1 MSRHF
6 SNYRLEIVITKLTN
20 GYNIDMYEK
29 FKKRL
34 KEEIK
39 LSGMT
44 TKELGE
50 KVGVSN
56 EMITQY
62 YTTDKLPSLA
72 TFEKLCRALDVSAD
86 YLLGL
91 TDQPD

>member
-1 MSRHF
+1 M
-6 SNYRLEIVITKLTN
+6 VKKLISILTS
-20 GYNIDMYEK
+20 GYNLIMFEI

-39 LSGMT
+39 LSGVT
-44 TKELGE
+44 NIELAA
-50 KVGVSN
+50 KIGVSP

-62 YTTDKLPSLA
+62 YTTSKMPSLES
-72 TFEKLCRALDVSAD
+72 FEKLCRALDVSAD

-91 TDQPD
+91 TD

>member
-1 MSRHF
+1 M
-6 SNYRLEIVITKLTN
+6 NT
-20 GYNIDMYEK
+20 K

-44 TKELGE
+44 TQELAD
-50 KVGVSN
+50 KIGVTN
-56 EMITQY
+56 PMITQY
-62 YTTDKLPSLA
+62 YTTYKNPSLE

-91 TDQPD
+91 TDKLD

>member
-1 MSRHF
+1 M
-6 SNYRLEIVITKLTN
+6 N
-20 GYNIDMYEK
+20 EK

-62 YTTDKLPSLA
+62 YTTSKMPSLE
-72 TFEKLCRALDVSAD
+72 TFERLCRALDVSAD

-91 TDQPD
+91 SD

>member
-1 MSRHF
+1 M
-6 SNYRLEIVITKLTN
+6 N
-20 GYNIDMYEK
+20 EK

-44 TKELGE
+44 TKELGD

-62 YTTDKLPSLA
+62 YTTSKMPSLE

-91 TDQPD
+91 SD

>member
-1 MSRHF
+1 M
-6 SNYRLEIVITKLTN
+6 N
-20 GYNIDMYEK
+20 EK

-44 TKELGE
+44 TQELAD
-50 KVGVSN
+50 KIGVTN
-56 EMITQY
+56 PMITQY
-62 YTTDKLPSLA
+62 YTTCKNPSLE

-91 TDQPD
+91 TDKLD

>member
-1 MSRHF
+1 M
-6 SNYRLEIVITKLTN
+6 N
-20 GYNIDMYEK
+20 EK

-34 KEEIK
+34 REEIK

-50 KVGVSN
+50 KNGVSN

-62 YTTDKLPSLA
+62 YTTSKNPGLE
-72 TFEKLCRALDVSAD
+72 TFEKLCKALDVSAD

-91 TDQPD
+91 TD

>member
-1 MSRHF
+1 M
-6 SNYRLEIVITKLTN
+6 N
-20 GYNIDMYEK
+20 EK

-44 TKELGE
+44 TTELAE
-50 KVGVSN
+50 KLGVTDS
-56 EMITQY
+56 MITQY
-62 YTTDKLPSLA
+62 YTTDKNPRLEI
-72 TFEKLCRALDVSAD
+72 FEKLCRILDVSAD

-91 TDQPD
+91 TDKID

>member
-1 MSRHF
+1 M
-6 SNYRLEIVITKLTN
+6 LTT
-20 GYNIDMYEK
+20 GYNINMVEN

-44 TKELGE
+44 TQELVD
-50 KVGVSN
+50 KIGVSN
-56 EMITQY
+56 SMITQY
-62 YTTDKLPSLA
+62 YTTDKLPGLE

-91 TDQPD
+91 TDKQD

>member
-1 MSRHF
+1 M
-6 SNYRLEIVITKLTN
+6 N
-20 GYNIDMYEK
+20 EK

-34 KEEIK
+34 REEIK

-44 TKELGE
+44 TKELAA
-50 KVGVSN
+50 KIGVTD
-56 EMITQY
+56 EMVSQY
-62 YTTDKLPSLA
+62 CTTSKNPRLD

-91 TDQPD
+91 TDENV

>member
-1 MSRHF
+1 M
-6 SNYRLEIVITKLTN
+6 N
-20 GYNIDMYEK
+20 EK

-62 YTTDKLPSLA
+62 YTTSKMPSLE

-91 TDQPD
+91 SD

>member
-1 MSRHF
+1 MC
-6 SNYRLEIVITKLTN
+6 IIQLTS
-20 GYNIDMYEK
+20 GYNNNMNDK

-44 TKELGE
+44 TTELGA
-50 KVGVSN
+50 KIGISN
-56 EMITQY
+56 EMVTQY

-91 TDQPD
+91 TDE

>member
-1 MSRHF
+1 
-6 SNYRLEIVITKLTN
+6 
-20 GYNIDMYEK
+20 
-29 FKKRL
+29 
-34 KEEIK
+34 
-39 LSGMT
+39 MT
-44 TKELGE
+44 TSELGE

-62 YTTDKLPSLA
+62 YTTAKMPSLK

-91 TDQPD
+91 SD

>member
-1 MSRHF
+1 M
-6 SNYRLEIVITKLTN
+6 N
-20 GYNIDMYEK
+20 EK

-44 TKELGE
+44 TQELAD
-50 KVGVSN
+50 KIGVTN
-56 EMITQY
+56 PMITQY

-91 TDQPD
+91 TDE

>member
-1 MSRHF
+1 
-6 SNYRLEIVITKLTN
+6 
-20 GYNIDMYEK
+20 MYEK

-44 TKELGE
+44 NIELAS
-50 KVGVSN
+50 KIGVSP

-62 YTTDKLPSLA
+62 YTTSKMPSLE

-91 TDQPD
+91 SD

>member
-1 MSRHF
+1 MQC
-6 SNYRLEIVITKLTN
+6 NILLTN
-20 GYNIDMYEK
+20 GYNLGMYAV

-34 KEEIK
+34 KEEIR
-39 LSGMT
+39 LSGKT
-44 TKELGE
+44 NVELAIE
-50 KVGVSN
+50 IGVSP

-62 YTTDKLPSLA
+62 YTTDKLPRLD

-91 TDQPD
+91 SDE

>member
-1 MSRHF
+1 M
-6 SNYRLEIVITKLTN
+6 N
-20 GYNIDMYEK
+20 EK

-44 TKELGE
+44 TKELGD

-62 YTTDKLPSLA
+62 YTTSKMPSLA

-91 TDQPD
+91 SD

>member
-1 MSRHF
+1 MHA
-6 SNYRLEIVITKLTN
+6 I
-20 GYNIDMYEK
+20 

-44 TKELGE
+44 TVELAR
-50 KVGVSN
+50 KIGVSQ

-62 YTTDKLPSLA
+62 YTTSKLPSLE

-91 TDQPD
+91 SD

>member
-1 MSRHF
+1 M
-6 SNYRLEIVITKLTN
+6 N
-20 GYNIDMYEK
+20 EK

-44 TKELGE
+44 TQELADSI
-50 KVGVSN
+50 GVTN
-56 EMITQY
+56 PMITQY
-62 YTTDKLPSLA
+62 YTTDKNPSLE

-91 TDQPD
+91 SDE

>member
-1 MSRHF
+1 M
-6 SNYRLEIVITKLTN
+6 N
-20 GYNIDMYEK
+20 EK

-44 TKELGE
+44 TKELGS
-50 KVGVSN
+50 KIGVSN
-56 EMITQY
+56 EMVTQY
-62 YTTDKLPSLA
+62 YTTYKNPSLE

-91 TDQPD
+91 TDSSD

>member
-1 MSRHF
+1 MS
-6 SNYRLEIVITKLTN
+6 
-20 GYNIDMYEK
+20 EK
-29 FKKRL
+29 FKKQL

-62 YTTDKLPSLA
+62 YTTSKMPSLE
-72 TFEKLCRALDVSAD
+72 TFEKLCRTLDVSAF
-86 YLLGL
+86 
-91 TDQPD
+91 TP

>member
-1 MSRHF
+1 MHA
-6 SNYRLEIVITKLTN
+6 I
-20 GYNIDMYEK
+20 

-39 LSGMT
+39 LSGIT
-44 TKELGE
+44 TVELAR
-50 KVGVSN
+50 KIGVSQ

-62 YTTDKLPSLA
+62 YTTSKLPSLE

-91 TDQPD
+91 SD

>member
-1 MSRHF
+1 MQS
-6 SNYRLEIVITKLTN
+6 T
-20 GYNIDMYEK
+20 

-44 TKELGE
+44 TVELAK
-50 KVGVSN
+50 KVGVSQ

-62 YTTDKLPSLA
+62 YTTSKMPSLE

-91 TDQPD
+91 SD